1 VPNVIRIKASTD
13 PTGRIA
19 PDIAP
24 TQIHFRLFAAYPNEA
39 PIEEST
45 KVTTMKSGFKG
56 NINPKQKGIVAKGRE
71 TAKLMTSAVG

>member
-24 TQIHFRLFAAYPNEA
+24 TQIHFRLFAAY